1 LQANCSN
8 PEDIMNGHKWM
19 VRLVVAL
26 SLITGSASAALAQ
39 TWSEITPASGAAPT
53 PRTLASA
60 VFDTRNR
67 QMVIF
72 GGQGA
77 AGPLNDV
84 WAFDL
89 DAHTWTDLT
98 PASGAVPAPRF
109 TPASVYDAVSHR
121 MLTWSGQGTGAVFF
135 NDVWSFDL
143 TTHTWAQQFPAGGP
157 PNIRYGVAAVF
168 DPVGRD
174 LVTFAGFT
182 NLGRFHDVWRFGADA
197 VTWTD
202 VSPATGPIERCLHT
216 ASYDA
221 RNHRMILYGGQ
232 NGGPLG
238 DTWAFD
244 LTSNTWADLTPAT
257 RPGGRFFTSSVY
269 DSSNHRVTVFGGMT
283 SGGKTNEAWLFDLT
297 ANAWEQIVPGG
308 TAPSARD
315 GSAAIHD
322 GALDRMVIF
331 GGQDTVR
338 RNDVWVLED
347 LSTVG
352 VFDAPLSRSVTLHP
366 NAPNPFHPSTRIAF
380 DLAHGAHVRVHI
392 YDARGRFVRMLVD
405 GFRQAGPN
413 AVIWDG
419 LDDRGVSASAGIY
432 VCQVVSGG
440 TSATRKLV
448 RI

>member
-1 LQANCSN
+1 
-8 PEDIMNGHKWM
+8 
-19 VRLVVAL
+19 
-26 SLITGSASAALAQ
+26 
-39 TWSEITPASGAAPT
+39 
-53 PRTLASA
+53 
-60 VFDTRNR
+60 
-67 QMVIF
+67 
-72 GGQGA
+72 
-77 AGPLNDV
+77 
-84 WAFDL
+84 
-89 DAHTWTDLT
+89 
-98 PASGAVPAPRF
+98 
-109 TPASVYDAVSHR
+109 
-121 MLTWSGQGTGAVFF
+121 
-135 NDVWSFDL
+135 
-143 TTHTWAQQFPAGGP
+143 
-157 PNIRYGVAAVF
+157 
-168 DPVGRD
+168 
-174 LVTFAGFT
+174 
-182 NLGRFHDVWRFGADA
+182 
-197 VTWTD
+197 
-202 VSPATGPIERCLHT
+202 
-216 ASYDA
+216 
-221 RNHRMILYGGQ
+221 
-232 NGGPLG
+232 
-238 DTWAFD
+238 
-244 LTSNTWADLTPAT
+244 
-257 RPGGRFFTSSVY
+257 
-269 DSSNHRVTVFGGMT
+269 
-283 SGGKTNEAWLFDLT
+283 
-297 ANAWEQIVPGG
+297 VPGG

-380 DLAHGAHVRVHI
+380 DLAHGARVRVHI